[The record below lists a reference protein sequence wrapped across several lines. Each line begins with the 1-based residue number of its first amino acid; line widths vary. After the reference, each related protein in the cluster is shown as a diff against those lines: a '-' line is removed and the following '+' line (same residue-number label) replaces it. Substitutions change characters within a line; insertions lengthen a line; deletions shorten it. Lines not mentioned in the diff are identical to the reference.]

1 MLYIQEVVLET
12 ITEATSSTEASI
24 HSTYYHL
31 FLSRFSN
38 YTQYY
43 YIILNVHHFCTFFFF
58 LFRPYGG
65 SQAWG
70 PVGDTAAGLHHS
82 HSNLESEPHL

>member
-58 LFRPYGG
+58 FF
-65 SQAWG
+65 
-70 PVGDTAAGLHHS
+70 LHDMEVPR
-82 HSNLESEPHL
+82 LGVQWEP